1 MNSINKNILQI
12 KETPIMEIAN
22 YGRNFTKETGKVVYP
37 AWFGEGNISTDK
49 LIYNETINA
58 LKACLLYTSPS
69 PRDATLSRMP
79 SSA

>member
-37 AWFGEGNISTDK
+37 AWFGEGNISTNK
-49 LIYNETINA
+49 IIYNKTI
-58 LKACLLYTSPS
+58 S
-69 PRDATLSRMP
+69 
-79 SSA
+79 